1 MEQVE
6 DIKDLLSRIY
16 SAISW
21 NVACNMIQGVFAYF
35 YAGYYKN
42 CVNQSNIYMCCV
54 KE

>member
-6 DIKDLLSRIY
+6 DIKDLLNRIY

-35 YAGYYKN
+35 YAGYYKKL
-42 CVNQSNIYMCCV
+42 CQPIKYIYVLC
-54 KE
+54 